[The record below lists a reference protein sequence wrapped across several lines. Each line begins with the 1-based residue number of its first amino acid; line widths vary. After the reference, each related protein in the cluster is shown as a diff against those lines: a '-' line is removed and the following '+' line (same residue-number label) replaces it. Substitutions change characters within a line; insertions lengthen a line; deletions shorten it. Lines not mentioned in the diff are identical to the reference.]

1 MRKYLR
7 RGLLII
13 LSFLASVAMPASD
26 ADALSAYP
34 QIQDLFPQANK
45 FGAFEG
51 APRAV
56 PVYRNEQLLGYAF
69 LTADM
74 VRIPAYSG
82 RPINVLVGID
92 MSGRITGARIIHH
105 AEPILQAGIPEQR
118 IHEFVDQF
126 RGKST
131 AGHISVGGKREG
143 YETVDAISG
152 ATITLMVLNS
162 TIARSVRM
170 VAESRGITPATIQE
184 PAAQAAQTQPEK
196 TTSVVSPPK
205 RKAGAAANKNR
216 VSPAPIPH
224 APTSPAVPSK
234 TPMAA
239 TETPPLFAT
248 TIDDDEEPMWVT
260 VWRQRTFEISALLIG
275 LTLLT
280 GILLFQDYLAR
291 HPYLLQRVR
300 TGFLLYT
307 LFFIGWYAHGQ
318 LSIIN
323 VLTFIQAMMHQFS
336 WNTFLIDPMLFLL
349 WGYVAMTLLLWGRG
363 VYCGWLCPFG
373 ALQELIFKLARLLR
387 LPYFE
392 MPHVIHERL
401 LALKLL
407 IMLGLFGISLQSMGQ
422 AIFYAEI
429 EPFKTAI
436 SLKFQREWMYVVLA
450 LGVLMLTAFNRKFYC
465 KYMCPLGAALVI
477 PGRFRSFDW
486 LRRRK
491 ECGTQCQACAAE
503 CEVQAIR
510 PTGEINANECHYC
523 LDCQVTYYNEK
534 KCPPLVEKRK
544 RRERGEQARELARK
558 AQENQTP
565 VTEKVIP
572 ISPVDIDQ

>member
-1 MRKYLR
+1 MRKYLSNCF
-7 RGLLII
+7 LIVLI
-13 LSFLASVAMPASD
+13 LLASVATPASH
-26 ADALSAYP
+26 ADTLSTYP

-45 FGAFEG
+45 FGEFEG
-51 APRAV
+51 EPRAA
-56 PVYRNEQLLGYAF
+56 PVYLNEKLLGYAF

-105 AEPILQAGIPEQR
+105 EEPILQAGIPEKR

-131 AGHISVGGKREG
+131 SGHIIVGAKREG

-170 VAESRGITPATIQE
+170 VAESRGIQPAV
-184 PAAQAAQTQPEK
+184 AQARANEPPPAKAEKNAVAPQP
-196 TTSVVSPPK
+196 PHK
-205 RKAGAAANKNR
+205 RKAGSAPQKVQ
-216 VSPAPIPH
+216 VSPAPTPLPLTTQAAPH
-224 APTSPAVPSK
+224 KPPLDTASQ
-234 TPMAA
+234 
-239 TETPPLFAT
+239 PLFAT
-248 TIDDDEEPMWVT
+248 TTDDDEEPMWLT
-260 VWRQRTFEISALLIG
+260 VWRQRTFEITALLLG

-300 TGFLLYT
+300 AGFLLYT
-307 LFFIGWYAHGQ
+307 LFFVGWYAHGQ

-323 VLTFIQAMMHQFS
+323 VLTFVQAMMHQFS

-373 ALQELIFKLARLLR
+373 ALQEFTFKIARLLH
-387 LPYFE
+387 LPHFE

-436 SLKFQREWMYVVLA
+436 SLKFQREWMYVVFA
-450 LGVLMLTAFNRKFYC
+450 LGILLVTAFNRKFYC
-465 KYMCPLGAALVI
+465 KYMCPLGASLVI

-491 ECGTQCQACAAE
+491 ECGTQCQACAVE

-544 RRERGEQARELARK
+544 RRERGELARELARI
-558 AQENQTP
+558 
-565 VTEKVIP
+565 EKEKQATAAKKLIP
-572 ISPVDIDQ
+572 ISPVDLDQ